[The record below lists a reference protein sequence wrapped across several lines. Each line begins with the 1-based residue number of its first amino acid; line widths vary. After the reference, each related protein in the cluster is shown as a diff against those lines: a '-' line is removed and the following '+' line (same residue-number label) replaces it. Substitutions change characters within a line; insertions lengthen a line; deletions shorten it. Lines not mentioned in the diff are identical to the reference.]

1 MNQVFFAFALV
12 LGLSS
17 QAWAAV
23 SIQPHLPEKPKQ
35 GEVTIQP
42 VIKEVVSTQPVV
54 PQKPKQG
61 QYNIQPVL

>member
-1 MNQVFFAFALV
+1 MKQVLFAFALV

-17 QAWAAV
+17 QAWAI